1 MDIQNTIRLA
11 FVLSNSQASKFQTN
25 LKKIVK
31 IILMDHYPDF
41 LDSYEISRYIK
52 DTYSLDFLYKEIDNT
67 IGNDKS
73 FIVKKKNE
81 LNCYS
86 LVPEIYQK
94 LRTKNNSNNLNSILY
109 KYLSEND
116 VGIDIN
122 KLEDIILR
130 FFYNTFN
137 NDVQTL
143 LKLLDKS
150 SDIEDNTIEIEEFNS
165 DEELII
171 NNFLN
176 WDNKDKNEFILN
188 MVTSCYDYC
197 MLTIKK
203 DDRAY
208 SNVFNNKVFYLD
220 SNVIFRLAG
229 FNKKE
234 RQNVMQAFINKCMD
248 AGIEIRYT
256 NFTKAEIKATIKSQ
270 VKGLSITFAAQNP
283 ISTEAFSLLD
293 SRYSSLDFY
302 EKYYEWTKEPYNKA
316 GDYGSF
322 EQYLH
327 REVEKCC
334 QKFKMDVFE
343 DFDVVNNQIEFRRRC
358 EAFSKMKEEN
368 YRKTNSSAI
377 KTDINNYYYV
387 LSKNKNGQANN
398 FTELNYFFIT
408 ADHCLVEWT
417 QKIRPG
423 SIPTFVLPSVWYS
436 ILLKY
441 KGRTEND
448 FEAFCKFLNIRI
460 APEKDE
466 LYTDKTVMLAKVL
479 EISESKEIKEEII
492 YDINSK
498 LSNFRKNDD
507 PLEFANASINSI
519 VQKHID
525 QAVNKVKSDTEKQIN
540 ELNSKF
546 ENQKDSIFIQGR
558 DEGYHIGI
566 DKGAEDA
573 KNEFIE
579 KRVAEI
585 VKRNNAISVIFAII
599 FGIVLLYILISLIV
613 KSIFNSNNS
622 NNSNDFINWI
632 NNNPNMV
639 TIVGSIFDLLFGII
653 FYIGKK
659 TKFLSNNQEVIRKQV
674 EKKYKK

>member
-1 MDIQNTIRLA
+1 MNIQNTIRLA
-11 FVLSNSQASKFQTN
+11 FVLSNSQASKFKTN

-31 IILMDHYPDF
+31 IILMDHYPKS
-41 LDSYEISRYIK
+41 LNSYEISRYIK
-52 DTYSLDFLYKEIDNT
+52 DAYSLDFVYKEIDNT
-67 IGNDKS
+67 IGKDKS
-73 FIVKKKNE
+73 FIVQKKNE
-81 LNCYS
+81 LNYYS
-86 LVPEIYQK
+86 LVPGIYQK
-94 LRTKNNSNNLNSILY
+94 LIAKNNNNNLISILDRY
-109 KYLSEND
+109 ISEND
-116 VGIDIN
+116 VGMDID
-122 KLEDIILR
+122 KLEDIILK

-143 LKLLDKS
+143 LKLLDKN

-203 DDRAY
+203 DDRSY
-208 SNVFNNKVFYLD
+208 SNVFNNKIFYLD

-256 NFTKAEIKATIKSQ
+256 NFTKAEIKSTIESQ
-270 VKGLSITFAAQNP
+270 VRCLSKTFAAQNP

-293 SRYSSLDFY
+293 SRYSSFDFY
-302 EKYYEWTKEPYNKA
+302 EKYYEWTKDPCNEA
-316 GDYGSF
+316 GDYKSF

-327 REVEKCC
+327 KEVEKCC

-343 DFDVVNNQIEFRRRC
+343 DFDVVNNQIEFRKRC
-358 EAFSKMKEEN
+358 VAFSKMKEEN

-377 KTDINNYYYV
+377 KTDINNYYYI
-387 LSKNKNGQANN
+387 LSKNSNGQANN
-398 FTELNYFFIT
+398 FTELNYYFIT

-417 QKIRPG
+417 QNIRPG

-479 EISESKEIKEEII
+479 EISESKDIKEEII

-498 LSNFRKNDD
+498 LSDFSKDD
-507 PLEFANASINSI
+507 NPLEFANASIESI

-573 KNEFIE
+573 KNKFIE

-585 VKRNNAISVIFAII
+585 VKRNNAISVISAII
-599 FGIVLLYILISLIV
+599 FGIVILYILISLII
-613 KSIFNSNNS
+613 KSIFNSD
-622 NNSNDFINWI
+622 NSNDFINWI
-632 NNNPNMV
+632 NNNSNV
-639 TIVGSIFDLLFGII
+639 TTVVGFIFDLLVGIV

-659 TKFLSNNQEVIRKQV
+659 TQFLSTSQEVIRKQV

>member
-1 MDIQNTIRLA
+1 MT
-11 FVLSNSQASKFQTN
+11 VC
-25 LKKIVK
+25 V
-31 IILMDHYPDF
+31 
-41 LDSYEISRYIK
+41 
-52 DTYSLDFLYKEIDNT
+52 
-67 IGNDKS
+67 
-73 FIVKKKNE
+73 
-81 LNCYS
+81 
-86 LVPEIYQK
+86 
-94 LRTKNNSNNLNSILY
+94 
-109 KYLSEND
+109 
-116 VGIDIN
+116 
-122 KLEDIILR
+122 
-130 FFYNTFN
+130 
-137 NDVQTL
+137 
-143 LKLLDKS
+143 
-150 SDIEDNTIEIEEFNS
+150 
-165 DEELII
+165 
-171 NNFLN
+171 
-176 WDNKDKNEFILN
+176 
-188 MVTSCYDYC
+188 
-197 MLTIKK
+197 
-203 DDRAY
+203 
-208 SNVFNNKVFYLD
+208 
-220 SNVIFRLAG
+220 
-229 FNKKE
+229 
-234 RQNVMQAFINKCMD
+234 
-248 AGIEIRYT
+248 
-256 NFTKAEIKATIKSQ
+256 
-270 VKGLSITFAAQNP
+270 
-283 ISTEAFSLLD
+283 
-293 SRYSSLDFY
+293 
-302 EKYYEWTKEPYNKA
+302 
-316 GDYGSF
+316 
-322 EQYLH
+322 
-327 REVEKCC
+327 
-334 QKFKMDVFE
+334 
-343 DFDVVNNQIEFRRRC
+343 
-358 EAFSKMKEEN
+358 
-368 YRKTNSSAI
+368 
-377 KTDINNYYYV
+377 
-387 LSKNKNGQANN
+387 
-398 FTELNYFFIT
+398 
-408 ADHCLVEWT
+408 
-417 QKIRPG
+417 
-423 SIPTFVLPSVWYS
+423 PTFVLPSVWYS

-622 NNSNDFINWI
+622 NDFINWI